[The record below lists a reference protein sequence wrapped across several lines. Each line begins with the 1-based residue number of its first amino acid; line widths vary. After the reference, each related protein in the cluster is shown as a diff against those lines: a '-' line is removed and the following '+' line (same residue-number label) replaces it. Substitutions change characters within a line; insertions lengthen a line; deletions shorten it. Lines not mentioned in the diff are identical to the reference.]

1 MSAHPSSL
9 TIVLYVHMCAA
20 PGCCDV
26 VAQAPIASAIGL
38 AVSSHSSSDNGDEE
52 SAVPIRCIVT
62 RCSNRAMTKA
72 PAGILPDMHAP
83 PEPSLLVLDCMAL
96 FRTPFNTQAKLLPV
110 IQNEVIM

>member
-1 MSAHPSSL
+1 VSAHPSSL

-52 SAVPIRCIVT
+52 SAVPIRCTVT
-62 RCSNRAMTKA
+62 RCSNKAMTKA
-72 PAGILPDMHAP
+72 PGILSDMHVP

-96 FRTPFNTQAKLLPV
+96 FRTPLNAQVASNDT
-110 IQNEVIM
+110 E